1 MTLHCEK
8 YTYIC
13 GERYLPDILH
23 FVYEFMNARHYV
35 SEERWNTCSGMRAS
49 KSFTHTKKKACLNSE
64 LNNSSKAILIHYENS
79 SQ

>member
-8 YTYIC
+8 YTYIY
-13 GERYLPDILH
+13 GEIFMPDILH

-35 SEERWNTCSGMRAS
+35 SEEKWNTCSGMKAS
-49 KSFTHTKKKACLNSE
+49 KSFTEKKKACLNSE
-64 LNNSSKAILIHYENS
+64 FNNSSKAILIHYENS